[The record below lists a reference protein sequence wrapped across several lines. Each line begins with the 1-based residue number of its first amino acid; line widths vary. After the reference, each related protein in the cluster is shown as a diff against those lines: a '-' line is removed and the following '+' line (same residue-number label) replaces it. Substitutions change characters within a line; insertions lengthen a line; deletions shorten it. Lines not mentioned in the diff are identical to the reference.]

1 MSALFSRSGL
11 TRVVVIACLAAVM
24 APVLAIG
31 APTVFQAGATDPCGT
46 GGNAISCE
54 NSKPGD
60 PMANWQVSGVGDTS
74 IQGFATS
81 MSVNLGQTESFKV
94 QTTASSWHIDILR
107 LGYYGGDG
115 ARLIAT
121 NIQPSAPQ
129 PQTQPSC
136 LSDAST
142 GLIDCGNW
150 AVSASWTVPTTA
162 VSGLYMAELVRN
174 DTGGKSQ
181 IPFVVRDDASHSDI
195 LYQTSDQT
203 WEAYNTWGGNSLY
216 QCAGAQPP
224 APFASDTKP
233 VCPPGNPQ
241 GYQGA
246 FAVSYNRPWH
256 TALDDNGESW
266 LFNAEFPMIEFLEKN
281 GYDVSYTS
289 ESDVDAN
296 GSLLLNHKA
305 FLSSGHD
312 EYWSANQR
320 ANVTYARDHGVS
332 LAFFSGNE
340 VFWKTRWLPSIDG
353 SNTSYRTLVT
363 YKETHF
369 NAPTDPQDPGTWTG
383 TWEDPRFSPPADG
396 GNPPNSLTGQFFAV
410 NSGTTDI
417 QVPSQYAPELL
428 WRNTAVAKLAAGQ
441 SVTLGKGLGTLG
453 YEWDIDADN
462 GFRPAGEIDLSSTTE
477 NANAPDQVFPDYGT
491 NVVPATVTHHLSLY
505 KTASGSYVFGAGTVQ
520 FAYGLASSNP
530 TGAQPDPNM
539 EQFTVNLFALMG
551 AQPTTLTTGLV
562 AGSASTDTTPPTSK
576 ITSPAPGTTFTDGA
590 PVTITGTAT
599 DAGGGVVAGVEVST
613 DGGNTWH
620 PATVTPG
627 ASTTWSYSWVAAHG
641 SPTATIESR
650 ATDDSGNIETPSDS
664 ETVNVTCPCSIWGQ
678 SFTPTVTDSG
688 SSSPVEVGVK
698 FTSDTYGTI
707 NGIRFYKS
715 TANSGT
721 HVGNLWTASGQL
733 LASATFTNE
742 STSGWQSV
750 SFSQPVPV
758 LPHTTYVASYFA
770 PKGHTAS
777 DDYYLYQNPQPAT
790 MAPTVADSPP
800 LHAIRSTATNGGDGV
815 YTNSS
820 SSTFPANA
828 DTGTNYWVDVSFTP
842 QPAPGAVTNV
852 TATAGYSSATLA
864 WSAPTT
870 GGPPTSYVI
879 TPYIGGVAQQTT
891 TVTGSPAP
899 TTATVTGLT
908 NGTSY
913 TFKVTAS
920 NPAGSGAPSAL
931 SNAATPSATAPPV
944 FVQQAAS
951 QAASAKTI
959 SVQPSRAVTAGNRL
973 VVEVAAYNSSKPS
986 VTGVTDT
993 AGDPFTQLSS
1003 TTAPDGTVLTVWTA
1017 VVTYSGG
1024 TQPTIT
1030 ATASAA
1036 GDLAISALEYA
1047 GLSTANG
1054 TAVLDS
1060 SLSASG
1066 TTGTTAA
1073 TVSSGTTAAAGHTNE
1088 LALGLYADSGYS
1100 DTLTAGSGWTLRS
1113 NVSPVSTVELFA
1125 EDQLLNNGA
1134 TATATVG
1141 TGAKT
1146 PWALTALLLKPA
1158 SATPPTA
1165 PNSPSNVTATAG
1177 NGSATVSWTAP
1188 DNGGSIVTS
1197 YTVTPYTGSTA
1208 GTPVTVAN
1216 NTPNASTTIT
1226 GLTSGTTYTFTVSAT
1241 NSVGTSAESA
1251 PSNAVTPQA
1260 QAAPGAPTAVSA
1272 VAGNG
1277 SATVS
1282 WTAPSNGGSPI
1293 TSYTITPYTTGE
1305 GSTALTPMTITGTPP
1320 ATTATVSGLANGT
1333 TYQFAVSATNAIGTG
1348 LGSTQTAQVT
1358 PAGPPLAPTGV
1369 SATAGPASA
1378 NVTWTA
1384 PDPQGSP
1391 ITSYTVTPYV
1401 GSTAQVP
1408 QTVSGSPPA
1417 TSSLMAGLTDGTSY
1431 TFVVTATN
1439 ALGTSVSSAPSA
1451 AVTPADVPAP
1461 PAAVTAVTSGSGSL
1475 SVSWTP
1481 QSNSGSAVTSYT
1493 VTPYVGTTAGT
1504 PVTVSGSPPANSTT
1518 VTGLTNGSTYT
1529 FVVVA
1534 NNAIGASAP
1543 SAASNPATPVSA
1555 PEACPCTIF
1564 GSQVP
1569 SVPDA
1574 GDNSSVNV
1582 GTAFTTD
1589 TNGYITGMRFYKAST
1604 NTGTH
1609 VGSLWSASGTL
1620 LAQATFTNE
1629 TASGWQQVS
1638 FSTPVVATAGT
1649 TYVVSYY
1656 DPNGHYAQTL
1666 NGLSTPASGPPV
1678 YALASGNAPNGNGVF
1693 TYASTTAFPVNT
1705 YQSSNYWV
1713 DPVYNQTLPSVPAA
1727 PTGVTASV
1735 GNGSATVSWTAPP
1748 GSVTSYTVTPY
1759 VGTTAGTPV
1768 TVSGS
1773 PPATTTTVTGLTNG
1787 ITYTFKVTAINAFG
1801 TGPASAASNAVTPAS
1816 VPGSPTSVT
1825 AATAGSGSVTV
1836 SWTAPSSSST
1846 ITSYTV
1852 TPYVGSTAGTP
1863 VTVSGSPPATT
1874 TTFSGLTNGTTYTF
1888 KVSATSVIGTGTAS
1902 TASNPATPQA
1912 SLNCPCNVFGT
1923 QTPGTVDSGDA
1934 TAVNLGMAFTTD
1946 TTGYV
1951 TGVRFYKASA
1961 NTGTHVGSLWSASG
1975 TLLAQAT
1982 FTNETAS
1989 GWQQVSFSTPVA
2001 VTAGTTYVVSYY
2013 DPKGHYSVT
2022 ANGLTNQVAAPPLYA
2037 LASANAPK
2045 GNGLYVYSSAS
2056 AFPTSTYQGSNYFV
2070 DPVFSTA
2077 AVPAAPTGVTAT
2089 AGNGNATVSWT
2100 APSGSVTSYTVTP
2113 YVGTTAGTPVTV
2125 SGSPPATTTT
2135 VSGLTNGTTYTFTV
2149 KATNSFGTGAA
2160 SAASNAVTPASVPGS
2175 PTAVTAATAGAGS
2188 VTVSWTAPSSSSTIT
2203 SYTVTPY
2210 AGKTAGT
2217 PVTVSG
2223 SPPATTTT
2231 VSGLTNGTTYTF
2243 TVSAASSAGTGP
2255 ASAASNPA
2263 TPEASLNCPC
2273 NVFGTQT
2280 PGTVDSGDG
2289 SSVNLGMAFT
2299 TDTTGS
2305 ISGVRFY
2312 KASANTGTHV
2322 GSLWSASGTLLAQ
2335 ATFTNETAS
2344 GWQQVSFS
2352 SPVAVTPGT
2361 TYVVSYYDP
2370 KGHYSVTANGLTNQ
2384 VAAPPLYA
2392 LASANAPNGNGVFLY
2407 SGSPAFPTST
2417 YQGSNYFVDPVFST
2431 TVSAVPGSPT
2441 AVTAA
2446 TAGSGSVTVSWTAP
2460 SSSSSITSYT
2470 VTPYVGS
2477 TAGTPVTVSGSP
2489 PATTTTVSG
2498 LTNGTTYTFNVS
2510 ATSSG
2515 GTGTASSASNPA
2527 TPQASLSCPCNV
2539 FGTQTPGTVDSGDG
2553 SSVNLGMAFTT
2564 DTTGYVTG
2572 VRFYKASANTG
2583 THVGSLWSA
2592 SGTLLA
2598 QATFTNETASGW
2610 QQVSFSTP
2618 VAVTAGTTYVVSYY
2632 DPNGH
2637 YSVGAGGLTN
2647 QVSTPPLYAP
2657 ASANAPNGNG
2667 VFVYN
2672 SASAFPTSTYQGSNY
2687 FVDPVFSTTAS

>member
-1 MSALFSRSGL
+1 MSALFSRGGL
-11 TRVVVIACLAAVM
+11 TRVLIIACLAAVL
-24 APVLAIG
+24 APVLAVG
-31 APTVFQAGATDPCGT
+31 TPSVFRAGATDPCGT
-46 GGNAISCE
+46 GGNPISCE

-121 NIQPSAPQ
+121 GIQPTVSQ
-129 PQTQPSC
+129 PQTQPPC
-136 LSDAST
+136 LSDSST

-162 VSGLYMAELVRN
+162 VSGVYMAELVRD

-195 LYQTSDQT
+195 LYQTSDET

-224 APFASDTKP
+224 APFSSDTNP

-289 ESDVDAN
+289 GSDVDAN
-296 GSLLLNHKA
+296 GSLLLNHKV

-340 VFWKTRWLPSIDG
+340 VFWKTRWLPSTDG
-353 SNTSYRTLVT
+353 SNTAYRTLVT

-396 GNPPNSLTGQFFAV
+396 GNPPNSLTGQEFAV
-410 NSGTTDI
+410 NAGTTDI
-417 QVPSQYAPELL
+417 QVPSQFAPELL

-453 YEWDIDADN
+453 YEWDVDSDN
-462 GFRPAGEIDLSSTTE
+462 GFRPSGEIDLSTTTE
-477 NANAPDQVFPDYGT
+477 TGAQVFPDYGT
-491 NVVPATVTHHLSLY
+491 NVTTGTAVHHMSLY

-530 TGAQPDPNM
+530 SGAQPDPNM

-551 AQPTTLTTGLV
+551 AQPTTLTSGLV
-562 AGSASTDTTPPTSK
+562 AGSASTDTTPPTST

-627 ASTTWSYSWVAAHG
+627 ASTTWSYNWVAAHG
-641 SPTATIESR
+641 SPNTTIESR
-650 ATDDSGNIETPSDS
+650 ATDDSGNIETPSDA
-664 ETVNVTCPCSIWGQ
+664 EKVNINCPCSIWGN
-678 SFTPTVTDSG
+678 SFTPAVTDSG

-707 NGIRFYKS
+707 NGIRFYKA
-715 TANSGT
+715 TANTGT

-750 SFSQPVPV
+750 SFSQPVPI
-758 LPHTTYVASYFA
+758 LPNTTYVASYFA
-770 PKGHTAS
+770 PKGHTAD
-777 DDYYLYQNPQPAT
+777 DDYYLYANPQPAT
-790 MAPTVADSPP
+790 MGPTVADSPP
-800 LHAIRSTATNGGDGV
+800 LHAIRSTATNGGNGV
-815 YTNSS
+815 YTDSS

-842 QPAPGAVTNV
+842 QPAPGPASNV

-870 GGPPTSYVI
+870 GGPTTSYVI
-879 TPYIGGVAQQTT
+879 TPYVGGTAQPTT
-891 TVTGSPAP
+891 TVSGSPAP
-899 TTATVTGLT
+899 TTATVPGLT

-920 NPAGSGAPSAL
+920 NPAGSAAPSAQ
-931 SNAATPSATAPPV
+931 SNAVTPSATAPPV
-944 FVQQAAS
+944 FVQQAGS

-973 VVEVAAYNSSKPS
+973 VVEVAAFNSSNPS

-993 AGDPFTQLSS
+993 AGDTFTQLSS

-1030 ATASAA
+1030 ATANAA
-1036 GDLAISALEYA
+1036 SDLGISALEYA
-1047 GLSTANG
+1047 GLSTSNG
-1054 TAVLDS
+1054 SAVLDS
-1060 SLSASG
+1060 SVSASG

-1073 TVSSGTTAAAGHTNE
+1073 TVSSGATAAAGHTNE

-1113 NVSPVSTVELFA
+1113 NVSPVSTVEVLG
-1125 EDQLLNNGA
+1125 EDQLLNSGA

-1146 PWALTALLLKPA
+1146 PWALTTLLLKPA

-1165 PNSPSNVTATAG
+1165 PSAPSNVTATAG

-1188 DNGGSIVTS
+1188 DNGGSIITS
-1197 YTVTPYTGSTA
+1197 YTVTPYAGTTA

-1216 NTPNASTTIT
+1216 QSPNASTTIT

-1241 NSVGTSAESA
+1241 NSVGTSAPSA
-1251 PSNAVTPQA
+1251 ASNSVTPQA
-1260 QAAPGAPTAVSA
+1260 QAAPSAPTGVSA

-1282 WTAPSNGGSPI
+1282 WTAPSNGGSTI

-1305 GSTALTPMTITGTPP
+1305 GSTALTPVTITGAPP
-1320 ATTATVSGLANGT
+1320 ATTATVPGLTNGT
-1333 TYQFAVSATNAIGTG
+1333 AYQFSVSATNAIGTG
-1348 LGSTQTAQVT
+1348 PASAQTAQVT

-1369 SATAGPASA
+1369 TATAGPASA
-1378 NVTWTA
+1378 NVSWTA
-1384 PDPQGSP
+1384 PDPQGGP

-1408 QTVSGSPPA
+1408 QTISGSPPGTTA
-1417 TSSLMAGLTDGTSY
+1417 LMAGLTDGTSY

-1475 SVSWTP
+1475 SVSWIP
-1481 QSNSGSAVTSYT
+1481 QSNSGSA
-1493 VTPYVGTTAGT
+1493 
-1504 PVTVSGSPPANSTT
+1504 
-1518 VTGLTNGSTYT
+1518 
-1529 FVVVA
+1529 
-1534 NNAIGASAP
+1534 I
-1543 SAASNPATPVSA
+1543 
-1555 PEACPCTIF
+1555 
-1564 GSQVP
+1564 
-1569 SVPDA
+1569 
-1574 GDNSSVNV
+1574 
-1582 GTAFTTD
+1582 
-1589 TNGYITGMRFYKAST
+1589 
-1604 NTGTH
+1604 
-1609 VGSLWSASGTL
+1609 
-1620 LAQATFTNE
+1620 
-1629 TASGWQQVS
+1629 
-1638 FSTPVVATAGT
+1638 
-1649 TYVVSYY
+1649 
-1656 DPNGHYAQTL
+1656 
-1666 NGLSTPASGPPV
+1666 
-1678 YALASGNAPNGNGVF
+1678 
-1693 TYASTTAFPVNT
+1693 
-1705 YQSSNYWV
+1705 
-1713 DPVYNQTLPSVPAA
+1713 
-1727 PTGVTASV
+1727 
-1735 GNGSATVSWTAPP
+1735 
-1748 GSVTSYTVTPY
+1748 TSYTVTPY

-1773 PPATTTTVTGLTNG
+1773 PPATTTTLSGLTNNTTYTFTVTAVNAVGASAPSAASNPATPVAAPESCPCTIFGSQVPSNPDSGDTGSVNVGTAFTTDTNGYISGMRFYKASTNTGTHVGSLWSASGSLLAQATFANETASGWQQVSFSSPVAVTAGTTYVVSYFDPNGHYAQTLNGLATPAAGPPVYALASGNTPNGNGVFTYASTTAFPVNTYQATNYWVDPVYNQTLPAVPAAPTAVTATAGNASATVSWTAPAGTMTSYTVTPYVGTTAGTPVTVSGSPPATSTTVSGLTNG
-1787 ITYTFKVTAINAFG
+1787 TAYTFKVTATNSYG
-1801 TGPASAASNAVTPAS
+1801 TGPAGTSNAVTPAS
-1816 VPGSPTSVT
+1816 VPGAPTAVT
-1825 AATAGSGSVTV
+1825 AATAGSGSVSV

-1846 ITSYTV
+1846 ITSYTVTPYAGTTAGTPVTVSGSPPATTTTVNGLTNGTTYTFKVTATSVVGTGLASAASTPATPQASLSCPCNVLGAQTPATVDSGDGSGVNLGMAFTTDTTGYITGVRFYKASTNTGTHVGSLWSTSGTLLAQATFTNETASGWQQVSFASPVAVTGGTTYVVSYFDPNGHYSVTAGGLTNQITAPPLYALASANAPKGNGLYLYGGATAFPTSTYQGSNYFVDAVFSTAAVPAAPTAVTATAGNASATVSWTAPAGTVTSYTV

-1874 TTFSGLTNGTTYTF
+1874 
-1888 KVSATSVIGTGTAS
+1888 A
-1902 TASNPATPQA
+1902 
-1912 SLNCPCNVFGT
+1912 
-1923 QTPGTVDSGDA
+1923 
-1934 TAVNLGMAFTTD
+1934 
-1946 TTGYV
+1946 
-1951 TGVRFYKASA
+1951 
-1961 NTGTHVGSLWSASG
+1961 
-1975 TLLAQAT
+1975 
-1982 FTNETAS
+1982 
-1989 GWQQVSFSTPVA
+1989 
-2001 VTAGTTYVVSYY
+2001 
-2013 DPKGHYSVT
+2013 
-2022 ANGLTNQVAAPPLYA
+2022 
-2037 LASANAPK
+2037 
-2045 GNGLYVYSSAS
+2045 
-2056 AFPTSTYQGSNYFV
+2056 
-2070 DPVFSTA
+2070 
-2077 AVPAAPTGVTAT
+2077 
-2089 AGNGNATVSWT
+2089 
-2100 APSGSVTSYTVTP
+2100 
-2113 YVGTTAGTPVTV
+2113 
-2125 SGSPPATTTT
+2125 T
-2135 VSGLTNGTTYTFTV
+2135 VSGLTNGTTYTFQVT
-2149 KATNSFGTGAA
+2149 ATNSFGTGPAA
-2160 SAASNAVTPASVPGS
+2160 TSNAVTPA
-2175 PTAVTAATAGAGS
+2175 
-2188 VTVSWTAPSSSSTIT
+2188 
-2203 SYTVTPY
+2203 
-2210 AGKTAGT
+2210 
-2217 PVTVSG
+2217 
-2223 SPPATTTT
+2223 
-2231 VSGLTNGTTYTF
+2231 
-2243 TVSAASSAGTGP
+2243 
-2255 ASAASNPA
+2255 
-2263 TPEASLNCPC
+2263 
-2273 NVFGTQT
+2273 
-2280 PGTVDSGDG
+2280 
-2289 SSVNLGMAFT
+2289 
-2299 TDTTGS
+2299 
-2305 ISGVRFY
+2305 
-2312 KASANTGTHV
+2312 
-2322 GSLWSASGTLLAQ
+2322 
-2335 ATFTNETAS
+2335 
-2344 GWQQVSFS
+2344 
-2352 SPVAVTPGT
+2352 
-2361 TYVVSYYDP
+2361 
-2370 KGHYSVTANGLTNQ
+2370 
-2384 VAAPPLYA
+2384 
-2392 LASANAPNGNGVFLY
+2392 
-2407 SGSPAFPTST
+2407 
-2417 YQGSNYFVDPVFST
+2417 
-2431 TVSAVPGSPT
+2431 AVPGAPT

-2446 TAGSGSVTVSWTAP
+2446 TAGSGSVSVSWTAP
-2460 SSSSSITSYT
+2460 SSNSSVTSYT

-2489 PATTTTVSG
+2489 PATTATVSG
-2498 LTNGTTYTFNVS
+2498 LTNGTTYTFQVK
-2510 ATSSG
+2510 ATSSA
-2515 GTGTASSASNPA
+2515 GTGAASAASNPA
-2527 TPQASLSCPCNV
+2527 TPEASYSCPCNV

-2564 DTTGYVTG
+2564 DTTGYISG

-2598 QATFTNETASGW
+2598 RATFTNETSSGWQQVSFATPVAVTPGTVYVASYYDPNGHYSVTANGLTSQVNAPPLYGVASANAPNGNGLFLYSGGAAFPTSTYKGSNYFVDPVFTTAAVPGAPTGVTAATAGSGSVSVSWTAPSSSSSITSYTVTPYVGSAAGTPVTVSGSPPATTTTVSGLTNGTTYTFTVTATSTGGTGAASAVSNPATPQASLSCPCNVFGTQTPGTVDSGDGSAVNLGMAFTTDTTGYITGVRFYKASANTGTHVGSLWSSSGSLLAQATFTNETASGW
-2610 QQVSFSTP
+2610 QQVSFATP

-2637 YSVGAGGLTN
+2637 YSFSAGGLN
-2647 QVSTPPLYAP
+2647 SQVNAPPLYGL

-2667 VFVYN
+2667 LYLYG
-2672 SASAFPTSTYQGSNY
+2672 SAPADPTSTYQGGNY
-2687 FVDPVFSTTAS
+2687 FVDPVFSQTSS